1 MYLLLVLFV
10 LILALF
16 LVILFQ
22 KKEIENFGVFGKRW

>member
-16 LVILFQ
+16 WVILSQ
-22 KKEIENFGVFGKRW
+22 KKEKENFGVFGKRR